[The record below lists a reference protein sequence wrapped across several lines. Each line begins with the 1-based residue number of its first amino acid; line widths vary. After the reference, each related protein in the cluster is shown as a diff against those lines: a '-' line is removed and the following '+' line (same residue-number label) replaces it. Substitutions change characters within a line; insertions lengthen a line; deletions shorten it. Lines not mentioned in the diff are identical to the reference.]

1 MSRFT
6 QVGNTFIDVS
16 KVTAYM
22 IKNGTLCIFLPP
34 FPHDFRRY
42 KVESDEGKLLLGALE
57 GRGGPIG
64 IGIGDTVTITSDK
77 PKTKAATI
85 SKSKKTFTG
94 DSQAPKPKKED
105 A

>member
-42 KVESDEGKLLLGALE
+42 KVESDDGKVLLEALRDE
-57 GRGGPIG
+57 PVRIEK
-64 IGIGDTVTITSDK
+64 TLTITSDK
-77 PKTKAATI
+77 PKTKAATTP
-85 SKSKKTFTG
+85 KSKKTLTAA
-94 DSQAPKPKKED
+94 SQAPKPKKED